1 MTVLGMPGMPAVP
14 RPAQSQLGSVAFTE
28 GHHFQLTGETSVD
41 DLLDSMSAPLSVIL
55 QVTKRCDFDCNFCS
69 EILQLPDPT
78 LAQLD
83 SMRANLP
90 GVQRVFLS
98 GGEPLMR
105 KDFGDIVD
113 MYSEFILGISTNATR
128 ALQHAERLVGKVAYV
143 NVGLEG
149 PRAITQRD
157 CGDYDKVMAGIRVF
171 QEHGLPLSLS
181 CVVLRS
187 DLHGLPFTYQI
198 ADMLDAGKLKLI
210 MPLRKGNALDLDGHE
225 FISNTEAEAKFRELV
240 SMAACY
246 AWRPALRLTAWTPE
260 TEGHMIC
267 IEPTGKT
274 NAWPVYDAPDLFEPL
289 GNVLEEPITEI
300 WNRYRFQAQPCG
312 EVPGR
317 EHPHHRARWWSC
329 VASPTSSGRS
339 RRSVLD
345 SAHSARPVP

>member
-1 MTVLGMPGMPAVP
+1 MTALGMPAMPAPLRSV
-14 RPAQSQLGSVAFTE
+14 RPESGPVIFTE
-28 GHHFQLTGETSVD
+28 GHHFQLTGGTSID
-41 DLLDSMSAPLSVIL
+41 GLLARISAPLSVIL

-78 LAQLD
+78 LTQLD
-83 SMRANLP
+83 AMRANLA

-113 MYSEFILGISTNATR
+113 MYSEFILGIPTNATR
-128 ALQHAERLVGKVAYV
+128 ALRHAKRLAGRVAYV

-149 PRAITQRD
+149 PRAITQRVR
-157 CGDYDKVMAGIRVF
+157 GDYDKIMAGIRVF

-198 ADMLDAGKLKLI
+198 ADTLDAGKLKLI
-210 MPLRKGNALDLDGHE
+210 MPLRKGNALDLDEHE
-225 FISNTEAEAKFRELV
+225 FISNTEAEAKFGELV
-240 SMAACY
+240 SMAATY

-267 IEPTGKT
+267 IEPTGRA

-289 GNVLEEPITEI
+289 GNVLEEPVTEI
-300 WNRYRFQAQPCG
+300 WCRYRFK
-312 EVPGR
+312 R
-317 EHPHHRARWWSC
+317 NH
-329 VASPTSSGRS
+329 VAKYLGASIHITQRGGGH
-339 RRSVLD
+339 
-345 SAHSARPVP
+345 A

>member
-1 MTVLGMPGMPAVP
+1 MRALTGVVQPAVTRERGSTVTDLSMP
-14 RPAQSQLGSVAFTE
+14 TMLVPSAQNQPQSGPVVFTE
-28 GHHFQLTGETSVD
+28 GYHFQLARDWSID
-41 DLLDSMSAPLSVIL
+41 DLFAQLNAPLSVIL

-83 SMRANLP
+83 TMRANLV

-105 KDFGDIVD
+105 RDFGDIVD
-113 MYSEFILGISTNATR
+113 MYSEFILGIPTNATR
-128 ALQHAERLVGKVAYV
+128 ALKHVARLAGKVAYV

-149 PRAITQRD
+149 PRAITQRVR
-157 CGDYDKVMAGIRVF
+157 GDYDKVMAGIRVF

-198 ADMLDAGKLKLI
+198 ADTIDAGKLKLI
-210 MPLRKGNALDLDGHE
+210 MPLRKGNALDLDEHE
-225 FISNTEAEAKFRELV
+225 FISNAEAESTFRNLTALA
-240 SMAACY
+240 STY
-246 AWRPALRLTAWTPE
+246 AWRAALRLTAWIPE

-267 IEPTGKT
+267 VEPTGKA

-300 WNRYRFQAQPCG
+300 WKRYRFQ
-312 EVPGR
+312 R
-317 EHPHHRARWWSC
+317 NH
-329 VASPTSSGRS
+329 VAKYLGASIHTTQRGGGH
-339 RRSVLD
+339 
-345 SAHSARPVP
+345 A

>member
-1 MTVLGMPGMPAVP
+1 MTDLGMPAISAAL
-14 RPAQSQLGSVAFTE
+14 RPPQSQSGLVTFTK
-28 GHHFQLTGETSVD
+28 GHHFQLTDDTSID
-41 DLLDSMSAPLSVIL
+41 DLLAQLTVPLSVIV

-78 LAQLD
+78 LSQLD
-83 SMRANLP
+83 TMRVNLA

-113 MYSEFILGISTNATR
+113 MYSEFILGIPTNATR
-128 ALQHAERLVGKVAYV
+128 ALQHAQRLTGKVAYV

-149 PRAITQRD
+149 PRAITQRVR
-157 CGDYDKVMAGIRVF
+157 GDYDKVMAGIRVF

-198 ADMLDAGKLKLI
+198 ADTIDAGKLKLI
-210 MPLRKGNALDLDGHE
+210 MPLRKGNALDLDEHE
-225 FISNTEAEAKFRELV
+225 FISNAEAKAKFGELV
-240 SMAACY
+240 SMASTY

-267 IEPTGKT
+267 IEPTGKA
-274 NAWPVYDAPDLFEPL
+274 NAWPVYEAPDLFEPL

-300 WNRYRFQAQPCG
+300 WRRYQFKRNHVAKYLGVSIHTTQ
-312 EVPGR
+312 R
-317 EHPHHRARWWSC
+317 RAGH
-329 VASPTSSGRS
+329 A
-339 RRSVLD
+339 
-345 SAHSARPVP
+345 

>member
-1 MTVLGMPGMPAVP
+1 VTHLGMPTLPASQP
-14 RPAQSQLGSVAFTE
+14 RARAQSGSVVFTD
-28 GHHFQLTGETSVD
+28 GHHFRLTGETSAAELAD
-41 DLLDSMSAPLSVIL
+41 QLTAPLSVIL

-78 LAQLD
+78 LGQLD
-83 SMRANLP
+83 TMRTNLA

-105 KDFGDIVD
+105 RDFGDIVD
-113 MYSEFILGISTNATR
+113 MYSEDFILGIPTNATR
-128 ALQHAERLVGKVAYV
+128 ALQHAKRMVGKVAYV

-149 PRAITQRD
+149 PRAITQRVR
-157 CGDYDKVMAGIRVF
+157 GDYDKVMAGIRVF

-198 ADMLDAGKLKLI
+198 ADTIDAGKLKLI
-210 MPLRKGNALDLDGHE
+210 MPLRKGNSLNLDEHE
-225 FISNTEAEAKFRELV
+225 FISNTEAEAKFHELV
-240 SMAACY
+240 GLAATY

-267 IEPTGKT
+267 VEPTGKA
-274 NAWPVYDAPDLFEPL
+274 NAWPVFDAPDLFEPL

-300 WNRYRFQAQPCG
+300 WGRYRFK
-312 EVPGR
+312 R
-317 EHPHHRARWWSC
+317 NH
-329 VASPTSSGRS
+329 VAKYLGASIHTTPRSGS
-339 RRSVLD
+339 H
-345 SAHSARPVP
+345 A